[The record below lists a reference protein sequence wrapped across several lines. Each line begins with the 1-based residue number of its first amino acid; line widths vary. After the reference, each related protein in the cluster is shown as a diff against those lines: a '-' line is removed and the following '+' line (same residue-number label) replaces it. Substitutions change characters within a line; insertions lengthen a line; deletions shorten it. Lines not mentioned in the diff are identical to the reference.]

1 MTGIL
6 ITFDL
11 ASMAFLVWAMLTG
24 YIGMPIRTHIII
36 ALGATALSVFAH
48 CLIMMY
54 MVAVG
59 RMIREAVEKAGLN
72 TEYVQQ
78 SKSYRKRVMRVGLI
92 AMVAVMLNTIL
103 GGGAHTHAFPLY
115 VHHILAIIAILTNGY
130 SVYLE
135 VRFLIANHLLG
146 HRVARE
152 FESAGKRGSV
162 S

>member
-11 ASMAFLVWAMLTG
+11 ASMAFLIWAMLTG
-24 YIGMPIRTHIII
+24 YLGIAIRTHIII

-72 TEYVQQ
+72 IKYVEQ
-78 SKSYRKRVMRVGLI
+78 SKSYRKKVMRIALI

-103 GGGAHTHAFPLY
+103 GGGAHTHAFPIY
-115 VHHILAIIAILTNGY
+115 VHHALAITAIVINAY

-152 FESAGKRGSV
+152 FEAAGKGKSPA
-162 S
+162 

>member
-6 ITFDL
+6 ITFNL
-11 ASMAFLVWAMLTG
+11 VSMAFLIWAMLTG
-24 YIGMPIRTHIII
+24 YMGTAIRTHIMI

-48 CLIMMY
+48 CLTMMY

-59 RMIREAVEKAGLN
+59 RMIREAVEKAGLK
-72 TEYVQQ
+72 TDYVEQ
-78 SKSYRKRVMRVGLI
+78 SKAYRKKVMRVALI
-92 AMVAVMLNTIL
+92 AMIVVMTNTIL

-115 VHHILAIIAILTNGY
+115 VHHILAVFAILTNIY
-130 SVYLE
+130 AVYLE

-152 FESAGKRGSV
+152 FEATGRQ
-162 S
+162 

>member
-6 ITFDL
+6 ITFNL

-24 YIGMPIRTHIII
+24 YLGIAIRAHIMI

-48 CLIMMY
+48 CLTMMY

-59 RMIREAVEKAGLN
+59 RMIREAVEKGGLN
-72 TEYVQQ
+72 TEYVRE
-78 SKSYRKRVMRVGLI
+78 SKIYRKKVMRIALI
-92 AMVAVMLNTIL
+92 AMIAVMANTIL

-115 VHHILAIIAILTNGY
+115 VHHALAVLAILTNAY
-130 SVYLE
+130 AVYLE

-152 FESAGKRGSV
+152 FESTLLR
-162 S
+162 

>member
-11 ASMAFLVWAMLTG
+11 ASMAFLVWALLTG
-24 YIGMPIRTHIII
+24 YLGVAIRTHIII

-59 RMIREAVEKAGLN
+59 RMIREAVEKAALKA
-72 TEYVQQ
+72 EYVEL
-78 SKSYRKRVMRVGLI
+78 SKKYRKKVMRIALI
-92 AMVAVMLNTIL
+92 AMVIVMLNTIL
-103 GGGAHTHAFPLY
+103 GGGAHTHVFPVY
-115 VHHILAIIAILTNGY
+115 VHHLLAVFAILTNAY
-130 SVYLE
+130 AVYLE

-152 FESAGKRGSV
+152 FESAVKK
-162 S
+162 